1 MARVVVVGAG
11 LGGTASA
18 VRLAKLGHDVTVVE
32 HRATIGG
39 AIGFVEQDG
48 FRWDAGPGSTAL
60 PAVLRDLFRKSGRPL
75 EREAELVP
83 VEPMRE
89 HRFADGTRLA
99 LPSGSRAAQKDAI
112 DDALGAG
119 LGTEWVDYVHDLA
132 PVWDRLRRDY
142 FEHPYVPGRGDQETE
157 HLLRSRVMMHKAVT
171 RRFRDKRLRTLA
183 LHHVLQGGHDPRNV
197 PAWFGLVDYLEQNF
211 GTWTFPD
218 GFGSLAGLLTKR
230 LAERNVSVLTSTTA
244 KDLVMGPDGPR
255 AVATTTGEIDA
266 DRVVVAIDPRRLPA
280 LAPYVQRTMPAIPP
294 AVAHVGLSTEMPDLP
309 REVVVHDEYVVT
321 LRTDGTAPPGKSAWT
336 LTGRG
341 KLSEDLV
348 VALARKKINVRDAV
362 EIRVDRSP
370 RELVEELS
378 GSPCGVL
385 WQGRATVADRLGP
398 TTPLPGVYA
407 AGAHTGGGG
416 WIPFVGL
423 TAALVAEAIGPA

>member
-1 MARVVVVGAG
+1 MSRVVVVGGG
-11 LGGTASA
+11 LGGCASA

-32 HRATIGG
+32 HRDSIGG

-48 FRWDAGPGSTAL
+48 FRWDRGPGSTAL

-75 EREAELVP
+75 EREVDLVP

-89 HRFADGTRLA
+89 HRFEDGTRLSM
-99 LPSGSRAAQKDAI
+99 PSGSRAAQKEAVDE
-112 DDALGAG
+112 ALGDG
-119 LGTEWVDYVHDLA
+119 LGTQWVDYVHDLA
-132 PVWDRLRRDY
+132 PVWDRLRRDF
-142 FEHPYVPGRGDQETE
+142 FEHPYERGRADKETE
-157 HLLRSRVMMHKAVT
+157 SLLRSRLMMHKAVT

-183 LHHVLQGGHDPRNV
+183 LHHAVQGGHDPRNV

-218 GFGSLAGLLTKR
+218 GFGTLAGLLEKR
-230 LAERNVSVLTSTTA
+230 LAERKVTVLTSTTA
-244 KDLVMGPDGPR
+244 KDVVMRSGGPS
-255 AVATTTGEIDA
+255 AVATTSGEVDA
-266 DRVVVAIDPRRLPA
+266 DVVVVAVDPRRLPA
-280 LAPYVQRTMPAIPP
+280 LASYVARTMPSIPP
-294 AVAHVGLSTEMPDLP
+294 AVTHLGLSTEVPDLP

-321 LRTDGTAPPGKSAWT
+321 LRTDGHAPPGKSAWT

-348 VALARKKINVRDAV
+348 VALARKKIDVRDAI
-362 EIRVDRSP
+362 ELRVDRSP

-378 GSPCGVL
+378 GSPSGVL
-385 WQGRATVADRLGP
+385 WQGRATVGDRLG
-398 TTPLPGVYA
+398 TRTPLPGVHA

-416 WIPFVGL
+416 WVPFVGL
-423 TAALVAEAIGPA
+423 TAALVAEEVGPA